1 YMQWFDSFKMESRRR
16 WISSR
21 ESEGVTIGYENGFLR
36 VSLVPR
42 QGDLK
47 KLRFLTGV
55 SIGNEK
61 QIPQTHQGDLK
72 KLLKSFRL
80 SNDSAERKTQS
91 SYVRCARNNKSA
103 SSLNSSQLHGS
114 QVSSSERA
122 RSHRGR
128 DDAPHHR
135 KNEAV
140 SDDVCCGEPI
150 TVCDRPGTLYGFKEK
165 RREKGK
171 GRKNK
176 KKFLDW
182 SLEN

>member
-1 YMQWFDSFKMESRRR
+1 MVACKE
-16 WISSR
+16 
-21 ESEGVTIGYENGFLR
+21 
-36 VSLVPR
+36 
-42 QGDLK
+42 DLFCSPGECE
-47 KLRFLTGV
+47 RTGV

-61 QIPQTHQGDLK
+61 QIPQTPQGDLK

-103 SSLNSSQLHGS
+103 SSLNSSPLHGS

-128 DDAPHHR
+128 DDAHHHR

-150 TVCDRPGTLYGFKEK
+150 TVRSAWNALW
-165 RREKGK
+165 
-171 GRKNK
+171 
-176 KKFLDW
+176 L
-182 SLEN
+182 

>member
-1 YMQWFDSFKMESRRR
+1 MISCRAQVTAERYTECVLRELEGEGEVRKLFDPEECFEAPGRK
-16 WISSR
+16 
-21 ESEGVTIGYENGFLR
+21 
-36 VSLVPR
+36 
-42 QGDLK
+42 
-47 KLRFLTGV
+47 TGV

-72 KLLKSFRL
+72 KLLRSFRL

-176 KKFLDW
+176 KFLDW